1 LEQPAPG
8 SIVLVVED
16 EILIRTAI
24 AGYLRECGYEVIEAV
39 SADEAI
45 VVLAAETVRIDI
57 VFSDVEMPGS
67 MNGFGL
73 AKWLREHR
81 PRLPVILAGNV
92 DKAPEAAADLCEYG
106 PMLSKPYEPQ
116 ALVDHIKRL
125 LSGMASRNSLDQ
137 R

>member
-1 LEQPAPG
+1 MEQTKAVG
-8 SIVLVVED
+8 SIILVVED

-24 AGYLRECGYEVIEAV
+24 AEYLRECGYHVIEAV
-39 SADEAI
+39 DADEAI
-45 VVLAAETVRIDI
+45 VVLESETFRVDI

-73 AKWLREHR
+73 AKWLRQHR

-92 DKAPEAAADLCEYG
+92 DRAADAAADLCESG

-116 ALVDHIKRL
+116 ALADHIKRL
-125 LSGMASRNSLDQ
+125 LGGLKGD
-137 R
+137 